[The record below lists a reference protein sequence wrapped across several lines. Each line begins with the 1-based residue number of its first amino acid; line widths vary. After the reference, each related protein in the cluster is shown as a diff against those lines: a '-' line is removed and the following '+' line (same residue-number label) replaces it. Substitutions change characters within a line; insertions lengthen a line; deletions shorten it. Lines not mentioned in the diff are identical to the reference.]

1 MNRCALGF
9 DPDDVANALRGVGLR
24 EGRALTPEHL
34 ARCASCRAE
43 RRLLEEVH
51 ATWQDALAEDDRS
64 RAVFREQRLAHG
76 VRPRG
81 AYVARWGYAAL
92 AGALLAIVVARPW
105 RLISPAPAPEER
117 APAVAREAPLPPSP
131 PSSPPRP
138 EAGVE
143 VLATTGAISP
153 PVGVGDRLPR
163 SVHLAAGASLTLA
176 WSFALDD
183 KAVIAGP
190 ADLSLVGE
198 GSSIALVLRRANAQ
212 TGESE
217 ERRVQLGEGLA
228 PLEAPRE
235 KGAPSASPRP
245 EGLDPAKEFARGTA
259 ALSAGDRRAAQR
271 SFRIV
276 ADSRGAPVSLRHR
289 AVFRWAELELA
300 RGETDRA
307 RAELATLLASANL
320 ALAADAAFLLARS
333 ASAPADRADVWGRY
347 LARHPGTPYRE
358 DAMLERAGAL
368 IAAGGSEDAADLLA
382 ELSTEAT
389 LTKVQQ
395 VRLQSLQNQL
405 R

>member
-1 MNRCALGF
+1 VNRCALGF
-9 DPDDVANALRGVGLR
+9 DADDVANALHGEALRG
-24 EGRALTPEHL
+24 GRALTAEHL
-34 ARCASCRAE
+34 ATCASCRGE
-43 RRLLEEVH
+43 RRLFEGVH
-51 ATWQDALAEDDRS
+51 ATWRDAQGEDDRS
-64 RAVFREQRLAHG
+64 RAVFREQRLVHG
-76 VRPRG
+76 VRPRR
-81 AYVARWGYAAL
+81 AYVAWRGYAAL
-92 AGALLAIVVARPW
+92 AGAVLVIVVAPSW

-117 APAVAREAPLPPSP
+117 APAVARELALPPSP

-138 EAGVE
+138 EVGVA
-143 VLATTGAISP
+143 VLAVAGAVSP
-153 PVGVGDRLPR
+153 PVGVGDRLPK

-183 KAVIAGP
+183 KAVIVGP

-198 GSSIALVLRRANAQ
+198 GSSIALVLRRANAE
-212 TGESE
+212 TGAIE
-217 ERRVQLGEGLA
+217 ERRVEVGASLLPPA
-228 PLEAPRE
+228 KRE
-235 KGAPSASPRP
+235 KGAPSTSPP
-245 EGLDPAKEFARGTA
+245 HEAVDPAKEFARGMA
-259 ALSAGDRRAAQR
+259 SLSAGDRRRAQR
-271 SFRIV
+271 SFRLV
-276 ADSRGAPVSLRHR
+276 ADSRDTPASLRHR

-300 RGETDRA
+300 RGESDRA
-307 RAELATLLASANL
+307 RAELATLLTSANL

-333 ASAPADRADVWGRY
+333 ASAPAERADVWGRY
-347 LARHPGTPYRE
+347 LTRHPGTPYRE